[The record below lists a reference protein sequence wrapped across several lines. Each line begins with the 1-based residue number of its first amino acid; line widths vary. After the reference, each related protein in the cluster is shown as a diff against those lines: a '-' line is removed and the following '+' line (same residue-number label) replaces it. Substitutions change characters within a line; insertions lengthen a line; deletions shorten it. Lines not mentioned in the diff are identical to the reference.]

1 MSKLKKAFGLSLI
14 VMVFLCQNAV
24 FCLPETKTTLRPPLI
39 TSKTLMELSILEK
52 LEEYLKREDRNV
64 EDGDRDDVI
73 VEEIQDMGKDAI
85 EALGN
90 LLAEDK
96 RSWMRARIAVL
107 LERLYDDENK
117 EILDSLFRQLAQ
129 DESVLVRSIIARW
142 SLPEIKKR
150 VSKDDS
156 KKIKK
161 HIKDADLN
169 PWSEDNV
176 LKILDVG
183 CEFGGVSHGVA
194 KYYKDSGVAALRLVG
209 VDMAYDG
216 IIEAEKKRTD
226 SDIVFVYGDID
237 ECRFGPVDIVLSR
250 NLLLSVPTK
259 KHAKSLF
266 RQLKDDDGKIDGGEI
281 YYSPSV
287 YSEGESGSQE
297 MSSMNGDL
305 GKLIGKLKLPSPTK
319 LGLLSNHQYKKID
332 YNQPFGGEALN
343 MFGSYWPNSYG
354 WVIAR
359 LPSRLN
365 VIKGSEFI
373 KIKTTRFPDGEF
385 NLRILN
391 PSIVDNAELTVTSPL
406 DSADDLVKLVL
417 LMDTL
422 RMYDAK
428 NINLIVDQPYEIDN
442 GLDGLLRYF
451 CDTISYMDG
460 FNKRTSDVKPL
471 EFLKEKKGP
480 VWIDHVLYQHERLEG
495 DARQAAEVVNAKSSR
510 IEIVKE
516 DENPLKWEVDLPDD
530 LKAENVVL
538 VHSTENS
545 MDIAELWIMLIALRK
560 AGISNVSLINTY
572 EGYARQDKVFNE
584 GEGISSVTM
593 LKAVDFLLDHH
604 MALNVHYA
612 DKSGLF
618 VFDGYEIYNLNA
630 FIQVAEGLFDTVVGW
645 LGRESLVENFKANP
659 LLLVGPDD
667 GALGYVKEAAERLKI
682 SIKEKYGIDIDVHF
696 GYMDKIRLGGKK
708 VKISGSVLTEKGQPI
723 SVVDPKDCWVFVLDD
738 ETSWGSTL
746 FAADYALVRKAG
758 VPWYRVLTGVVH
770 AKLAQGLEPFKTGWK
785 EQEILDAVKD
795 GKDIEPK
802 PEHID
807 ESSEW
812 MPPRLFMCTRTIS
825 LPLDHPDK
833 SSTSVGQIVGFA
845 VKRLIGLGRQR
856 RNIFTDFFRQR
867 KKIDPWLKSGRKHSD
882 QL

>member
-14 VMVFLCQNAV
+14 VMVFLCHNVA

-39 TSKTLMELSILEK
+39 TSKTLMELYILEK

-64 EDGDRDDVI
+64 KNEDRDDVI

-107 LERLYDDENK
+107 LERLYDDKNK
-117 EILDSLFRQLAQ
+117 EILDILFRQLAH

-150 VSKDDS
+150 VSGDDS
-156 KKIKK
+156 KKIKE

-169 PWSEDNV
+169 PWPKDNV

-183 CEFGGVSHGVA
+183 CEFGEFSHGVA

-216 IIEAEKKRTD
+216 IIEAERKRTD
-226 SDIVFVYGDID
+226 PDIVFVFGDID

-250 NLLLSVPTK
+250 NLLLSVSTE

-266 RQLKDDDGKIDGGEI
+266 RQLKHDDGTIDGGEI

-287 YSEGESGSQE
+287 YSEGESGSRE
-297 MSSMNGDL
+297 MSFMNGDL
-305 GKLIGKLKLPSPTK
+305 GMLIGKLDLPSPTK
-319 LGLLSNHQYKKID
+319 LGLPYNHKYKEID
-332 YNQPFGGEALN
+332 YNQPFGVKALN

-480 VWIDHVLYQHERLEG
+480 VWIDHVLYQHSRLED
-495 DARQAAEVVNAKSSR
+495 DAREAAEVVDAKSSR

-530 LKAENVVL
+530 LRGKRVVL

-545 MDIAELWIMLIALRK
+545 IDIAELWIMLIALRK
-560 AGISNVSLINTY
+560 AGASSVSLINTY
-572 EGYARQDKVFNE
+572 EGYARQDKVFNQ
-584 GEGISSVTM
+584 GEGLSSVTM
-593 LKAVDFLLDHH
+593 LKAVDSLLDYH

-612 DKSGLF
+612 DKSGFF
-618 VFDGYEIYNLNA
+618 VFDDYEIYNLNA

-645 LGRESLVENFKANP
+645 LGREGLSEKFKANP

-667 GALGYVKEAAERLKI
+667 GALGYIREAAERLKI
-682 SIKEKYGIDIDVHF
+682 SIKEEYGVDIDVHF
-696 GYMDKIRLGGKK
+696 GYMDKKRIGDKK
-708 VKISGSVLTEKGQPI
+708 VEISGSVLTEDGQPI

-758 VPWYRVLTGVVH
+758 IPWHRVLTGVVH
-770 AKLAQGLEPFKTGWK
+770 GKLAQGLEPFETGWK
-785 EQEILDAVKD
+785 EQEILDTVKR
-795 GKDIEPK
+795 GEDIEPK
-802 PEHID
+802 SEHID

-812 MPPRLFMCTRTIS
+812 MPPRLFMCTRTRS
-825 LPLDHPDK
+825 LSSDYPEEG
-833 SSTSVGQIVGFA
+833 STSIGQIVGFA

-856 RNIFTDFFRQR
+856 RNIFTDFFKQKRR
-867 KKIDPWLKSGRKHSD
+867 INPRLKGGRKHSD